1 MTSDH
6 DDQPADKVAEGLHTI
21 KTHMPLV
28 YGAIQDKSKEIG
40 NEAFALVR
48 KGLRGEPN
56 AFYAFERGYVVGT
69 PFSAGPITD
78 EVAGLMVRFGFAF
91 VCIFRAPD
99 QPAAGGGDGKA

>member
-1 MTSDH
+1 MTDSRTPGVEPPVQH
-6 DDQPADKVAEGLHTI
+6 RAPLPPIRFAEL
-21 KTHMPLV
+21 
-28 YGAIQDKSKEIG
+28 AQAIG

-91 VCIFRAPD
+91 VCIFMAPE
-99 QPAAGGGDGKA
+99 QGANHGAA